1 MSARTK
7 MPAAP
12 TPHDLAPP
20 VAPQRQ
26 ARRAT
31 TTDALET
38 EADRAAGQVL
48 AGRPAPR
55 LTARASG
62 TGTASPAAGRAGAA
76 QALPAGV
83 RGEMERGF
91 ARDFSQ
97 VRVHT
102 NETAAAS
109 AHELDANAYTTG
121 NDIVFGEGRYAP
133 QTPDGRRLIAH
144 ELAHVAQQ
152 ESGGARAGSV
162 QREPR
167 DPDELAA
174 EAKEDD
180 AIVAKA
186 KRALASENPAMAVH
200 EIVWR
205 LINNHHLDEH
215 FELNGSRYDAAR
227 KGIVVELSGKGP
239 RTTGTIVAG
248 REVLQRLAAGKAADV
263 VKEIEAQIGTV
274 GTARGTVDL
283 VFIMGADAP
292 KSGNR
297 FYAEA
302 VAYFKAQHAGA
313 TMFEDVRDLDGINQR
328 INSTGQPV
336 ANLIIVSHAH
346 PDGTLQFSLDPADK
360 TPGQVQFS
368 ELKEANAAGSLTQPD
383 PKLVGFWTNVSIR
396 GCNLGRSPDT
406 MSELKTAFGG
416 DVRVIA
422 PTHAQRFGGGT
433 QSIAGP
439 FYEEKGASK
448 LKDDAAF
455 ELIKK
460 KPEYAFIT
468 DWDRMRPTLTR
479 RNVGGKPAT
488 YYDEAFP
495 AAGKEMDFLIDRKG
509 KAFAQDFTFGGSRV
523 EGDKTVFEYRA
534 KDPTKIGNV
543 EIAAETPPTDA
554 QAEAFARAQTADPDT
569 YAYEVKRTRTGVKL
583 KVEVTARKTEWELYH
598 SEIKKKGKGFNPR
611 EGSRPWFGDTGW

>member
-12 TPHDLAPP
+12 APHDLAPP

-48 AGRPAPR
+48 AGRPAPP

-97 VRVHT
+97 VRVHSD
-102 NETAAAS
+102 ETAAAS

-248 REVLQRLAAGKAADV
+248 KEVLQRLAAGKAADV

-292 KSGNR
+292 KSKNR

-302 VAYFKAQHAGA
+302 VAFFKTQHPGA

-328 INSTGQPV
+328 INSNGQPV
-336 ANLIIVSHAH
+336 ANLIVVSHAH
-346 PDGTLQFSLDPADK
+346 PDGTLQFSLDPTDK

-368 ELKEANAAGSLTQPD
+368 ELKEANEAGSLTQPD

-396 GCNLGRSPDT
+396 GCNLGRSADT
-406 MSELKTAFGG
+406 MGQLKTAFGG
-416 DVRVIA
+416 QARVIA
-422 PTHAQRFGGGT
+422 PTHAQVFGGGT
-433 QSIAGP
+433 QSLAGP
-439 FYEEKGASK
+439 FHEEKGASK
-448 LKDDAAF
+448 LKDEQAF
-455 ELIKK
+455 EIIKK

-468 DWDRMRPTLTR
+468 DWDRMRPTLKRT
-479 RNVGGKPAT
+479 NVSET
-488 YYDEAFP
+488 ENVYDGEFP
-495 AAGKEMDFLIDRKG
+495 APGNEKALLIARQGKGAVK
-509 KAFAQDFTFGGSRV
+509 DFTFSRTEV
-523 EGDKTVFEYRA
+523 VGAKTIFHFVANDKFKNGDLAIEA
-534 KDPTKIGNV
+534 D
-543 EIAAETPPTDA
+543 TPPTKDE
-554 QAEAFARAQTADPDT
+554 AEALTRLKVAEPDT
-569 YAYEVKRTRTGVKL
+569 YTYDVKRSQAGLRLTVD
-583 KVEVTARKTEWELYH
+583 VTFRKTEWELYH
-598 SEIKKKGKGFNPR
+598 SQIKKKGKGFNPR
-611 EGSRPWFGDTGW
+611 QGSKPWFGDTGW